1 MRKLLL
7 TKIII
12 NKIFKN
18 FFTKHIWLIFIL
30 LTVFVYPNHTFA
42 ADISNKQSKQ
52 NSGNETI
59 SGAFGIKFGED
70 ITPYIK
76 EISLNHGIN
85 LMDNF
90 VKYITL
96 NPPVNIKQMF
106 PEEIY
111 NIELLGIP
119 DDNNRVILLEFSAH
133 FGINSCDTNNAKAI
147 NEFLREKYKTT
158 KPQQGRVGLYE
169 EYGDG
174 EGNKIGLRCS
184 EGSLR
189 ITYLSHLMKDYVER
203 LKAEKDKQKED
214 SIKSLRNIL

>member
-1 MRKLLL
+1 MLK
-7 TKIII
+7 
-12 NKIFKN
+12 NYFK
-18 FFTKHIWLIFIL
+18 KHVWLIFIL
-30 LTVFVYPNHTFA
+30 LNVFASPNHTLA
-42 ADISNKQSKQ
+42 AEGSNTQSKQ
-52 NSGNETI
+52 NGGNETI
-59 SGAFGIKFGED
+59 FGAFGIKFGED
-70 ITPYIK
+70 ITPYIR
-76 EISLNHGIN
+76 EISSTHGMN
-85 LMDNF
+85 LMGNF

-119 DDNNRVILLEFSAH
+119 DDNNRVILLRFTAH

-147 NEFLREKYKTT
+147 NEFLREKYKIT

-174 EGNKIGLRCS
+174 EGNNIGMSCR
-184 EGSLR
+184 EGGLDV
-189 ITYLSHLMKDYVER
+189 TYVSHLMKDYIVR